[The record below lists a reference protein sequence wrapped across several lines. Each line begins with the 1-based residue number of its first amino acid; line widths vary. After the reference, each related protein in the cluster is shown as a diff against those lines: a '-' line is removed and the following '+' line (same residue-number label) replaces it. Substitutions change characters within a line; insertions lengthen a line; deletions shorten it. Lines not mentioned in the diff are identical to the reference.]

1 MGVLSDIDR
10 RFAELAGGKALESAF
25 AEWRSRRLV
34 LGQFQ
39 RSEEMFAYLRE
50 QRGEYEDRDRIV
62 WALCLEARAEA
73 KTQRK
78 EPGRSS
84 HTASDLLLGLF
95 AAGLWR
101 VFEEVRS
108 AGVLAA
114 HEIEAELVLG
124 FWEAVHSARSHQKI
138 SGYLVNKAR
147 HRAWAAAKEESRA
160 ASPDESVPA
169 APYEADED
177 PDWSDPWILLCWAE
191 SEGAINEVQTELVF
205 WTRLCGEPLE
215 EIAETLGLDYTAAKL
230 RRIRAEKR
238 LQTFLEENRHRYP
251 PDDPEVV
258 ARVATRAFSHAAS
271 RDARVGPAHFLRP
284 RVDT

>member
-10 RFAELAGGKALESAF
+10 RFTELAGGKELESAF
-25 AEWRSRRLV
+25 AEWRSRHPV
-34 LGQFQ
+34 LSQFQ
-39 RSEEMFAYLRE
+39 GPEEMLAQIKE

-73 KTQRK
+73 RDQRK
-78 EPGRSS
+78 DPGRRRP
-84 HTASDLLLGLF
+84 ASDLLLGLF
-95 AAGLWR
+95 APGLWR

-108 AGVLAA
+108 AGVLAP

-205 WTRLCGEPLE
+205 WTRLCSEPLE
-215 EIAETLGLDYTAAKL
+215 EIAEALGLDYQAAKL

-258 ARVATRAFSHAAS
+258 ARVATRAFSHAHS
-271 RDARVGPAHFLRP
+271 NDARVRPAHFLRP